1 MTPRSLFDRTTLGG
15 YPLLLRLTFVPCSRF
30 HRLRHV
36 PDLWPARADVSLFW
50 FCVRIHERLAL
61 PVGDKNNRKRGV
73 SRHNFTDRRL
83 VINKMKTLGII
94 GGLGP
99 ESTLDYYQRIIAL
112 YRERTGDRH
121 YPEFV
126 IVSVD
131 LRKGLD
137 FMDANDL
144 SGMANYLLEGID
156 KLARAG
162 ADFGIISANTPH
174 IVFDEVAPKSPIPL
188 ISIVEATRAAAKAQN
203 LKRLALFGTRYTMRA
218 TFYPKVFAR
227 DGIELLVPDSHG
239 QDYIHDKYMN
249 ELVPG
254 RFLADTRAGLLTI
267 VDRMKATSDIDGVI
281 LAGTELPLILR
292 DPTHNGIPFLDTT
305 KIHVEAAVAHMLS

>member
-1 MTPRSLFDRTTLGG
+1 
-15 YPLLLRLTFVPCSRF
+15 
-30 HRLRHV
+30 
-36 PDLWPARADVSLFW
+36 
-50 FCVRIHERLAL
+50 
-61 PVGDKNNRKRGV
+61 
-73 SRHNFTDRRL
+73 
-83 VINKMKTLGII
+83 MKTLGII

-112 YRERTGDRH
+112 YRGRTGDAH

-131 LRKGLD
+131 LRMGLD

-144 SGMANYLLEGID
+144 SGMANYLLEAIN

-162 ADFGIISANTPH
+162 SDFGIISANTPH
-174 IVFDEVAPKSPIPL
+174 IVFDEVAPKSPVPL
-188 ISIVEATRAAAKAQN
+188 ISIVEATCAAAKARN
-203 LKRLALFGTRYTMRA
+203 LNRLALFGTRYTMQA

-227 DGIELLVPDSHG
+227 EGIELIVPERDD
-239 QDYIHDKYMN
+239 QDYLHKKYFS

-254 RFLADTRAGLLTI
+254 KFLPETRAGLLAI
-267 VDRMKATSDIDGVI
+267 VDRMKVKSGIDGVI
-281 LAGTELPLILR
+281 LAGTELPLILS
-292 DPTHNGIPFLDTT
+292 DPAHNRIPFLDTT

>member
-1 MTPRSLFDRTTLGG
+1 M
-15 YPLLLRLTFVPCSRF
+15 
-30 HRLRHV
+30 
-36 PDLWPARADVSLFW
+36 
-50 FCVRIHERLAL
+50 
-61 PVGDKNNRKRGV
+61 
-73 SRHNFTDRRL
+73 
-83 VINKMKTLGII
+83 I

-112 YRERTGDRH
+112 YRERTRDGH
-121 YPEFV
+121 YPEF
-126 IVSVD
+126 IVVSID

-144 SGMANYLLEGID
+144 SGMADFLLEGIG

-174 IVFDEVAPKSPIPL
+174 IVFDDVAPRSPIPL

-203 LKRLALFGTRYTMRA
+203 LKRLALFGTRYTMQA
-218 TFYPKVFAR
+218 DFYPKVFAR
-227 DGIELLVPDSHG
+227 EGIELFLPDAHD
-239 QDYIHDKYMN
+239 QDYIHEKYFS

-254 RFLADTRAGLLTI
+254 KFLSETRAGLLAI
-267 VDRMKATSDIDGVI
+267 VDRMKAKSHIDGVI

-292 DPTHNGIPFLDTT
+292 DPEHNGIPFLDTT
-305 KIHVEAAVAHMLS
+305 KIHVEAVADEMLS

>member
-1 MTPRSLFDRTTLGG
+1 
-15 YPLLLRLTFVPCSRF
+15 
-30 HRLRHV
+30 
-36 PDLWPARADVSLFW
+36 
-50 FCVRIHERLAL
+50 
-61 PVGDKNNRKRGV
+61 
-73 SRHNFTDRRL
+73 
-83 VINKMKTLGII
+83 MKTLGII

-112 YRERTGDRH
+112 YRERMRDEH

-137 FMDANDL
+137 FMEAGDL
-144 SGMANYLLEGID
+144 SGMADFLLEAIG

-162 ADFGIISANTPH
+162 AEFGIISANTPH

-188 ISIVEATRAAAKAQN
+188 ISIVEATCATAKAQN
-203 LKRLALFGTRYTMRA
+203 LKRLALFGTRYTMQA
-218 TFYPKVFAR
+218 NFYPKVFKR
-227 DGIELLVPDSHG
+227 EGIELLVPKPHD

-254 RFLADTRAGLLTI
+254 KFLSETRAGFLAI
-267 VDRMKATSDIDGVI
+267 VDRMKTKREIDGVI

-292 DPTHNGIPFLDTT
+292 DSDYKGIPFLDTT
-305 KIHVEAAVAHMLS
+305 KIHVEAAVAEMLS